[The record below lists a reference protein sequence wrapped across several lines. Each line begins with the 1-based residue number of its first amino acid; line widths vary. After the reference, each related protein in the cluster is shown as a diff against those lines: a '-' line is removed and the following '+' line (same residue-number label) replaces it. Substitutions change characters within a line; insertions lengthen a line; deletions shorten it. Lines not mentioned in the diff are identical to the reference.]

1 MLDLEQIHSLTDFLR
16 NHRSHIDRLKET
28 RTPEIPTVNGKAEL
42 VILDVQSFQ
51 DLIDKAER
59 IETIEA
65 IRAGL
70 ASANRGELKPAE
82 QLFAEMKAKYGLQG

>member
-51 DLIDKAER
+51 DLMDRAER
-59 IETIEA
+59 TETIEA